1 MTATSG
7 SERDRRSKT
16 PALVVSGF
24 LGSGKT
30 SLVLHL
36 LESALEEGIRV
47 AVVSNEL
54 GELGI
59 DRALLG
65 RGGDAFVE
73 LEGGCVCC
81 ELSDDLL
88 DTLQT
93 LREQV
98 DPDRIVI
105 ETSGVALP
113 FDTTL
118 NFWRE
123 PISAWVGEDTAVV
136 VVNAEQL
143 AERRDLEGTF
153 EDQVSSAD
161 LLVLN
166 KVDLVPEGS
175 LEALEALLR
184 ELEPEA
190 PIVRCTRGRVP
201 VDLLFPP
208 DPQTVDRTRPPPPAR
223 EHGHEQFATREWQVP
238 EDITPDELVQQ
249 LRRPGLLRAKG
260 WAMTTEGVKLV
271 QVVGRRVELSADEPA
286 DDAPVG
292 RIVLIERAGS

>member
-1 MTATSG
+1 VSNQNEA
-7 SERDRRSKT
+7 RT

-30 SLVLHL
+30 TLVRGL
-36 LESALEEGIRV
+36 LEAAQADGTRI

-65 RGGDAFVE
+65 EGGEAFVE

-81 ELSDDLL
+81 ELSDDLI
-88 DTLQT
+88 DTLQQ
-93 LREQV
+93 LHEQV
-98 DPDRIVI
+98 NPDRIVI

-123 PISAWVGEDTAVV
+123 PISQWVGDDTAIV

-166 KVDLVPEGS
+166 KIDLVPEADLES
-175 LEALEALLR
+175 LEDLLR
-184 ELEPEA
+184 SIEPEA
-190 PIVRCTRGRVP
+190 PIVRCAQGRVAQE
-201 VDLLFPP
+201 LLFPP
-208 DPQTVDRTRPPPPAR
+208 SLPDMDRSGPPPEAPP
-223 EHGHEQFATREWQVP
+223 HGHEQFKTREWRAPDGISIDALEAALQV
-238 EDITPDELVQQ
+238 
-249 LRRPGLLRAKG
+249 PGLLRAKG
-260 WAMTTEGVKLV
+260 FANTSEGTRLV
-271 QVVGRRVELSADEPA
+271 QVVGRRIELTEEEPA
-286 DDAPVG
+286 NREILG
-292 RIVLIERAGS
+292 RIVLIERA